1 MIEHVKNVKKEYP
14 ALPNRY
20 TVHESF
26 IKCWEA
32 VESKADDFLDKLRK
46 SGWLRKVFIL
56 LKLALFWGKEN

>member
-1 MIEHVKNVKKEYP
+1 MSKKEYP

-56 LKLALFWGKEN
+56 PKVTLFLG